1 MDLAPVERLSPP
13 DLETI
18 ELLPAS
24 AAVLPTETPAKISKQ
39 ALRRSLKASTLDG
52 VLAVIFNSVTG
63 GVLLTKFLLEV
74 GAGPLEI
81 GLLSSIPML
90 LNLLQPLGAYIA
102 ERTTSRHN
110 YCLQT
115 FGPSRLIWLIL
126 ALGIAW
132 VSWSNANPHLL
143 VGLTLGIVFATN
155 ILAVL
160 GSPSWV
166 SWMAVLVPHRL
177 RGRYFGLRNSAG
189 SLTNLLIVPLLG
201 FAVSAWPSGTTQ
213 GYGVVLF
220 AGVLAGLVSLGF
232 QFFMVD
238 VNPQI
243 PLATIPSKLRKT
255 EGTGETLVP
264 PVLSEV
270 RVFKDTNFLKFLLYF
285 GFWTFAVNLS
295 APFFN
300 LYLLDNLGLDLGW
313 VTLYTSLTS
322 GANLVMLVLWGKLA
336 DRVGN
341 RPLLL
346 LVGVLVAVTPLFWL
360 GTGTESV
367 SLWVWLPLL
376 HLLSGGTWAAVDLCN
391 SNIQMELAPGEHPST
406 YFAIAAAVAGVS
418 GGLGTTAGGFL
429 AQLEHLGGLPGL
441 FAISAG
447 VRLIALLPLVFV
459 REQRSQPVVQVLRK
473 LLSFKSRPAIEALGI
488 ADQAQ

>member
-1 MDLAPVERLSPP
+1 MERLSSPP
-13 DLETI
+13 DLETV
-18 ELLPAS
+18 ELLATS
-24 AAVLPTETPAKISKQ
+24 AAVLPTATPAKISKQ
-39 ALRRSLKASTLDG
+39 ALRRSLKASTWDG
-52 VLAVIFNSVTG
+52 VLAIIFNSVTS

-74 GAGPLEI
+74 GASPLEI

-132 VSWSNANPHLL
+132 VSGSNANPHLL
-143 VGLTLGIVFATN
+143 VSLTLGIVCATN

-160 GSPSWV
+160 GSPAWV

-177 RGRYFGLRNSAG
+177 RGRYFGFRNSAA

-201 FAVSAWPSGTTQ
+201 FAVSAWPSGSTQ

-238 VNPQI
+238 VNPQL
-243 PLATIPSKLRKT
+243 PLASTPSRSGTT
-255 EGTGETLVP
+255 EGAGETQVL
-264 PVLSEV
+264 PVSEA
-270 RVFKDTNFLKFLLYF
+270 RVLKDTNFLKFLLYF

-300 LYLLDNLGLDLGW
+300 LYLLDNLGLDLGSA
-313 VTLYTSLTS
+313 TLYTSLTS

-346 LVGVLVAVTPLFWL
+346 LMGVLVAATPLFWL

-376 HLLSGGTWAAVDLCN
+376 HLLSGGTWAAVDLCS
-391 SNIQMELAPGEHPST
+391 SNIQMELAPSEHPST

-418 GGLGTTAGGFL
+418 GALGTTMGGFL

-459 REQRSQPVVQVLRK
+459 QEQRSQPVIQVLRD
-473 LLSFKSRPAIEALGI
+473 LLFFKSRPAVEALDI